1 MDTRVNK
8 IPGGYYIKARQI
20 KDSDIAHAP
29 PHVREIWDYLLREAN
44 HQGKKKHG
52 FTLERGQLLTTYEDI
67 QEDLHWKV
75 GWRKQK
81 YTKWQ
86 CENTMKFLRK
96 PRRNGS
102 MITTKKTTRG
112 LIITILNYDYYQ
124 NPKNYESHK
133 ENHNESHNESHSL
146 PQTPDTIDK
155 NEKNGRKK
163 EREREGEK
171 SPSPLPKE
179 SPKKTSKYPPPSQ
192 DEVRKYF
199 ADNGYT
205 QESADKFFQFYEE
218 GKTSKGNWT
227 DSHGNIVKNW
237 KQKARAVWFKPENEQ
252 KGNEDDEWA
261 GFRERH
267 PEAY

>member
-1 MDTRVNK
+1 MNK

-67 QEDLHWKV
+67 QEALHWKV

-155 NEKNGRKK
+155 NEKNGRSNNTPPNPPQEGDPPNNSYPKSFLEFWEAYPRKVGKK
-163 EREREGEK
+163 AAFRAWKKAKDKPAIEQILSAIQEQQKSQKWQEGYIPNPATWINQGRWEDVIESNGEGE
-171 SPSPLPKE
+171 
-179 SPKKTSKYPPPSQ
+179 
-192 DEVRKYF
+192 DE
-199 ADNGYT
+199 
-205 QESADKFFQFYEE
+205 
-218 GKTSKGNWT
+218 
-227 DSHGNIVKNW
+227 
-237 KQKARAVWFKPENEQ
+237 ENA
-252 KGNEDDEWA
+252 WRR
-261 GFRERH
+261 FRERH